1 MNAET
6 PLMSA
11 MGCSLQRMFAML
23 RRHWY
28 LLSGSWTRVVEL
40 IYWPAV
46 QMIMWGFLTQ
56 FLAGKTSYVAQAF
69 GVFLAGMMLWDS
81 MFRVQLGVAI
91 SFLEEMWS
99 RNLGNLFVS
108 PLRPGEFAMSV
119 LLMGLLRTLVGMIPV
134 SLMAWWF
141 FDFSVYAM
149 GLALAGFFF
158 SLIMFG
164 WAIGISVCGL
174 IMRHGLGAESAAWGA
189 MFLILPVAAV
199 YYPVA
204 VLPGWLQVIAWSLPP
219 AYVFEGMR
227 ALLVDGV
234 LRTDLLIGA
243 FALNALYL
251 ALGFVIF
258 LSLFESA
265 RRRGLLLGQGE

>member
-1 MNAET
+1 MNGEV
-6 PLMSA
+6 LGFSA
-11 MGCSLQRMFAML
+11 SRIFAML

-28 LLSGSWTRVVEL
+28 VLSGSWTRVVEL

-56 FLAGKTSYVAQAF
+56 FLAAKASFVAQAF

-81 MFRVQLGVAI
+81 LFRVQLGVAI
-91 SFLEEMWS
+91 SFLEEMWA

-108 PLRPGEFAMSV
+108 PLRPSEFAASV
-119 LLMGLLRTLVGMIPV
+119 LLMGVMRALVGMIPV

-141 FDFSVYAM
+141 FGFSLYEM
-149 GLALAGFFF
+149 GFALAAFFA
-158 SLIMFG
+158 SLTLFG
-164 WAIGISVCGL
+164 WALGIAVCGL

-189 MFLILPVAAV
+189 MFMILPVAAV

-204 VLPGWLQVIAWSLPP
+204 VLPDWLQVVAWSLPP

-227 ALLVDGV
+227 ALLIDGV
-234 LRTDLLIGA
+234 IRTDLLFGA
-243 FALNALYL
+243 FALNILYL
-251 ALGFVIF
+251 ALGFAAF
-258 LSLFESA
+258 MGWFEAS
-265 RRRGLLLGQGE
+265 RRKGLLLGQGE

>member
-1 MNAET
+1 MNGEI
-6 PLMSA
+6 LGFSA
-11 MGCSLQRMFAML
+11 GRILAML
-23 RRHWY
+23 MRHWY
-28 LLSGSWTRVVEL
+28 LLASSWTRIVEL

-46 QMIMWGFLTQ
+46 QMIMWGFLSQ
-56 FLAGKTSYVAQAF
+56 FLAEKTSYVAQAF

-108 PLRPGEFAMSV
+108 PLRPSEFAVSV
-119 LLMGLLRTLVGMIPV
+119 LLMGAIRTLVGMIPV
-134 SLMAWWF
+134 SLMAWLF
-141 FDFSVYAM
+141 FDFSVYGM
-149 GLALAGFFF
+149 GLALAAFFA
-158 SLIMFG
+158 SLMMFG
-164 WAIGISVCGL
+164 WAIGIAVCGL

-199 YYPVA
+199 YYPVS
-204 VLPGWLQVIAWSLPP
+204 VLPGWLQPVAWAMPP

-227 ALLVDGV
+227 ALLIDGV
-234 LRTDLLIGA
+234 VRGDLLFGA
-243 FALNALYL
+243 FALNLVYL
-251 ALGFVIF
+251 ALGFAAF
-258 LSLFESA
+258 LGWFEDA

>member
-1 MNAET
+1 
-6 PLMSA
+6 MSA
-11 MGCSLQRMFAML
+11 PGCGFELFGIGPGRIGAML

-28 LLSGSWTRVVEL
+28 LLSGSWFRVFEL

-46 QMIMWGFLTQ
+46 QMIMWGFMTQ

-69 GVFLAGMMLWDS
+69 GILLSGIMLWDTL
-81 MFRVQLGVAI
+81 FRVQLGVAI

-108 PLRPGEFAMSV
+108 PLRPTEFAASV
-119 LLMGLLRTLVGMIPV
+119 LLMGAIRTLLGMIPV
-134 SLMAWWF
+134 TLLAWWF
-141 FDFSVYAM
+141 FGFSLYSM
-149 GLALAGFFF
+149 GIALAAFFA
-158 SLIMFG
+158 SLILFG
-164 WAIGISVCGL
+164 WAIGIAVCGL
-174 IMRHGLGAESAAWGA
+174 IMRYGLGAESVAWGS

-204 VLPGWLQVIAWSLPP
+204 ILPHWLQTVAWALPP

-234 LRTDLLIGA
+234 IRTDLMLRG

-251 ALGFVIF
+251 ALGMIAF
-258 LSLFESA
+258 LRWFEAA

>member
-1 MNAET
+1 MTGNAI
-6 PLMSA
+6 S
-11 MGCSLQRMFAML
+11 CSLQRIFAML

-56 FLAGKTSYVAQAF
+56 FLASKTSYVAQAF

-108 PLRPGEFAMSV
+108 PLRPGEFAASV

-134 SLMAWWF
+134 SFMAWWF

-164 WAIGISVCGL
+164 WAIGIAVCGL

-234 LRTDLLIGA
+234 LRSDLLLGA
-243 FALNALYL
+243 FALNLLYL
-251 ALGFVIF
+251 VLGIWAF
-258 LSLFESA
+258 LAFFESA
-265 RRRGLLLGQGE
+265 RRRGQLLGQGE

>member
-1 MNAET
+1 MTGQFLDGSPGRIA
-6 PLMSA
+6 A
-11 MGCSLQRMFAML
+11 MV

-28 LLSGSWTRVVEL
+28 LLSGSWTRVLEL

-56 FLAGKTSYVAQAF
+56 FLAGHTSYVAQAF
-69 GVFLAGMMLWDS
+69 GVLLAGVMLWDTL
-81 MFRVQLGVAI
+81 FRIQLGVAI

-108 PLRPGEFAMSV
+108 PLRPSEFAASV
-119 LLMGLLRTLVGMIPV
+119 LLMGMIRCLLGVIPV
-134 SLMAWWF
+134 SLLAWWF
-141 FDFSVYAM
+141 FDFSVYSM
-149 GLALAGFFF
+149 GLALAAFFV
-158 SLIMFG
+158 SLMLFG
-164 WAIGISVCGL
+164 WALGLAVCGL
-174 IMRHGLGAESAAWGA
+174 IMRHGLGAESVAWGS

-204 VLPGWLQVIAWSLPP
+204 ILPDWLQAVAWSLPP

-227 ALLVDGV
+227 ALLIEGVVRVDLMLG
-234 LRTDLLIGA
+234 G

-251 ALGFVIF
+251 ALGFLAF
-258 LSLFESA
+258 MAWFEAS

>member
-1 MNAET
+1 MSTGMN
-6 PLMSA
+6 S
-11 MGCSLQRMFAML
+11 GSSISCSLQRMTAML
-23 RRHWY
+23 LRHWY

-69 GVFLAGMMLWDS
+69 GVFIAGMMLWDS

-108 PLRPGEFAMSV
+108 PLRPGEFAASI
-119 LLMGLLRTLVGMIPV
+119 LAMGLIRTLVGMVPV
-134 SLMAWWF
+134 SFMAWVF
-141 FDFSVYAM
+141 FDFSVYGM
-149 GLALAGFFF
+149 GLALAAFFF

-164 WAIGISVCGL
+164 WAIGVAVCGL

-199 YYPVA
+199 YYPVS
-204 VLPGWLQVIAWSLPP
+204 VLPGWLQLVAWSLPP

-234 LRTDLLIGA
+234 LRSDLLIGA

-251 ALGFVIF
+251 ALGFIIF

>member
-1 MNAET
+1 MILDGS
-6 PLMSA
+6 P
-11 MGCSLQRMFAML
+11 RRIFAMV

-28 LLSGSWTRVVEL
+28 LLSGSWTRVAEL
-40 IYWPAV
+40 IYWPTV

-69 GVFLAGMMLWDS
+69 GVLLAGVILWDTL
-81 MFRVQLGVAI
+81 FRVQLGVAI

-108 PLRPGEFAMSV
+108 PLRPSEFAASV
-119 LLMGLLRTLVGMIPV
+119 LLMGLIRTLIGVVPV
-134 SLMAWWF
+134 TLMAWWF
-141 FDFSVYAM
+141 FGFSVYHM
-149 GLALAGFFF
+149 GLALAAFFT
-158 SLIMFG
+158 SLTLFG
-164 WAIGISVCGL
+164 WALGIAVCGL
-174 IMRHGLGAESAAWGA
+174 IMRHGLGAESVAWGS
-189 MFLILPVAAV
+189 MFLVLPVAAV

-204 VLPGWLQVIAWSLPP
+204 VLPEWLQAVAWALPP

-227 ALLVDGV
+227 AVLIDGV
-234 LRTDLLIGA
+234 VRTDLMLGA

-251 ALGFVIF
+251 VLGVAAFMGW
-258 LSLFESA
+258 FEAA

>member
-1 MNAET
+1 MNGGEILGIH
-6 PLMSA
+6 PSRIL
-11 MGCSLQRMFAML
+11 AML
-23 RRHWY
+23 LRHWY
-28 LLSGSWTRVVEL
+28 LLSGSWTRIVEL

-46 QMIMWGFLTQ
+46 QMIMWGFFTE

-69 GVFLAGMMLWDS
+69 GIFIAGMMLWDS

-108 PLRPGEFAMSV
+108 PLRPSEFALSV
-119 LLMGLLRTLVGMIPV
+119 LLMGLIRTLIGMLPV
-134 SLMAWWF
+134 SVMAWLF

-158 SLIMFG
+158 SLVMFG
-164 WAIGISVCGL
+164 WAIGIAVCGL

-204 VLPGWLQVIAWSLPP
+204 VLPGWLQAVAWSLPP
-219 AYVFEGMR
+219 AHVFEGMR

-234 LRTDLLIGA
+234 LRTDLLLSA

-251 ALGFVIF
+251 ALGFAAF
-258 LSLFESA
+258 LGWFEAA